1 MYVLGTAGHV
11 DHGKSTLVKALTG
24 IDPDRLKEEKERE
37 MTTDLGFAWL
47 TLPSGREVSV
57 VDVPGHEQF
66 IKNML
71 AGVSGFDL
79 ALLIVA
85 ADEGVQTQT
94 REHLAILNLMQVK
107 QSIVVLTKRDLVDS
121 EWLDLVGAEVEDV
134 LEDTRLAGSP
144 IVPVSAMTGEGI
156 PDLLG
161 ALDRLLDKAQPRK
174 DLGRPRLP
182 VDRSFTIAGFG
193 TVVTGTLTDG
203 VLRVGQEIELV
214 PTGKRARIRGLQTHR
229 QPMEEA
235 QPGSRVA
242 VNLSGISHEEIVR
255 GQVLTTPGWLRPTRA
270 ADVHLQMIKDS
281 PHPLRHNSVVSLHVG
296 TAETLAKVRLL
307 EAEALEPGQSAWAQ
321 LHLGDPQPLVKGDYL
336 VLRSA
341 EYTLGGGRVVDP
353 IAKRHKRAHAPTLER
368 LRVLDR
374 GTESE
379 VSLRAL
385 EEMSPVEYQ
394 ALVQRVHL
402 PEEDARQAVEQ
413 LIQESLALT
422 IGQQPLARGA
432 LLVTAAWWAALQR
445 KAQGLLAQHHQQ
457 HPLRRGISKEE
468 LRSRL
473 GLSAQMFP
481 LVFQHLVADGA
492 LAEDGVFV
500 RLPDHQPRL
509 SAEQQRVIQDYL
521 RALEATPF
529 SPPTDRALNPDLLNL
544 LVEEAQVV
552 KVSDDVVFAAS
563 AYKEMVE
570 RIRAH
575 IQAQGKITVAE
586 VRDLFGNSRK
596 YALAL
601 MEHLDQKRVTRRLG
615 DDRVLR

>member
-1 MYVLGTAGHV
+1 MFVLGTAGHV

-57 VDVPGHEQF
+57 VDVPGHERF

-94 REHLAILNLMQVK
+94 REHLAILDLMQVK
-107 QSIVVLTKRDLVDS
+107 QSVVVLTKRDLVDA
-121 EWLDLVGAEVEDV
+121 EWLDLVTAEVEEV
-134 LEDTRLAGSP
+134 LEGTRLAGAP
-144 IVPVSAMTGEGI
+144 IVPVSAITGEGI
-156 PDLLG
+156 PALLG
-161 ALDRLLDKAQPRK
+161 ALDRLLDKAEPRK

-229 QPMEEA
+229 QHIEEA

-281 PHPLRHNSVVSLHVG
+281 PHPLRHNSIVSLHVG

-307 EAEALEPGQSAWAQ
+307 EAETLDPGESAWAQ
-321 LHLGDPQPLVKGDYL
+321 LHLDDPQPLVKGDYL

-374 GTESE
+374 GTEAE

-394 ALVQRVHL
+394 ALIQRVHL
-402 PEEDARQAVEQ
+402 PEEEARQAIEQ
-413 LIQESLALT
+413 LIQEGLALA

-445 KAQGLLAQHHQQ
+445 KAQALLSQHHQQ

-473 GLSAQMFP
+473 GLSAQLFP
-481 LVFQHLVADGA
+481 LAFQHLVADGA
-492 LAEDGVFV
+492 LAEDGAVA
-500 RLPDHQPRL
+500 RLPEHQPRL
-509 SAEQQRVIQDYL
+509 STEQQRVIQDYL
-521 RALEATPF
+521 RALEAAPF
-529 SPPTDRALNPDLLNL
+529 SPPTDRTLNPDLLNL
-544 LVEEAQVV
+544 LGEEGTVV
-552 KVSDDVVFAAS
+552 KVSDDVVFAAG
-563 AYKEMVE
+563 AYNQMVE
-570 RIRAH
+570 RIKAH

-601 MEHLDQKRVTRRLG
+601 MEHLDQQRVTRRVG